1 MILIIYLLSTKK
13 LEARVKNVNL
23 TIETIKIICKKL
35 NINIRVN
42 IIDKPDK
49 EDIEEN
55 INDYN
60 KRVDYSKYSGDNE
73 YNDLIIQLN
82 TNQISN
88 FEKHR
93 MAFKNIIDNDNDND
107 NDNDKEK
114 LYLIME
120 DDVIIGK
127 NYVEN
132 IENMLNNIYNKDWDI
147 LFTSLNSIIDERIY
161 IDYKSIYKKLISK
174 ACYFVKPRIC
184 KVLYNDMN
192 EFKLKY
198 RNFLCKFVADNSDKY
213 KILVYNR
220 NTFIEGSKIGLY
232 PSTINP
238 TNYLYFNNL
247 YIELIKIYIKDD
259 ITSGDIEKATELFQ
273 KNNFDSPDILD
284 IMSCIFLKSK
294 DYNNA
299 KKYSEYAI
307 KSLVSNNGYL
317 QKNSEILNNSINV
330 WKYDQDMLKECKKT
344 IPKYI

>member
-1 MILIIYLLSTKK
+1 
-13 LEARVKNVNL
+13 
-23 TIETIKIICKKL
+23 
-35 NINIRVN
+35 
-42 IIDKPDK
+42 
-49 EDIEEN
+49 
-55 INDYN
+55 
-60 KRVDYSKYSGDNE
+60 
-73 YNDLIIQLN
+73 
-82 TNQISN
+82 
-88 FEKHR
+88 
-93 MAFKNIIDNDNDND
+93 
-107 NDNDKEK
+107 
-114 LYLIME
+114 ME

-259 ITSGDIEKATELFQ
+259 ITSEDIEKATELFQ